1 LNILKHTNNTDNN
14 NKKNSNNIYLNSNAL
29 SILIVDDNFDIV
41 RLVKLELLMHG
52 FHVSPF
58 TDQAMALEYLKLNCN
73 TCNLILS
80 DIMMPEMNGYEF
92 VKNAKEIDRQV
103 KVVLM
108 SAFEINDEEFH
119 NILSDIKIDGF
130 LQKPFSM
137 WKLNDVMDKI
147 ATTDWLDKTG

>member
-52 FHVSPF
+52 FHVSAF

-92 VKNAKEIDRQV
+92 VKKAKEIDRQV